1 MKSNVGNKG
10 DSVKTKKTMKRWDKG
25 GSGKKENK
33 WDTGGS
39 GARGKMVQE
48 RTWEKGRIKDRME

>member
-1 MKSNVGNKG
+1 MLGTKAILSKQ
-10 DSVKTKKTMKRWDKG
+10 KKTMKRWDKG

-48 RTWEKGRIKDRME
+48 RTWEKGRME